1 MTTIGSSGLRNRV
14 ESELLLTYT
23 ADSMRLSNR
32 LYSLFLLLSLT
43 LLIGCFDTVQSLVAD
58 AREAYERKDYRE
70 ARSLLN
76 RALLKDPSDKDA
88 LVWMG
93 QTFRRES
100 QYDSALFYLKR
111 ADILYP
117 KDRDLNL
124 ILYEVAYAMQDW
136 KVAIGATLTLIGTG
150 DPQEQHYARL
160 SELWDR
166 EQHPYNA
173 FFWLKKLMAT
183 SEPKRDMYITAARLS
198 AQCDSP
204 AQALV
209 YLDTAIMKF
218 GSDPELQMN
227 RAVYLTE
234 SNRHPQAEIIFRDL
248 LKQDSL
254 NPLNYLNLAHNLS
267 DQKTRAKLTEALKL
281 YREVQPRVSQRYGVD
296 SMIQVVESTLTALK

>member
-1 MTTIGSSGLRNRV
+1 MQ
-14 ESELLLTYT
+14 LTRHPFSIFILVSFT
-23 ADSMRLSNR
+23 
-32 LYSLFLLLSLT
+32 F
-43 LLIGCFDTVQSLVAD
+43 IVGCFDTVQSLVAD
-58 AREAYERKDYRE
+58 AREAYERKDYQE
-70 ARSLLN
+70 ARGLLN

-166 EQHPYNA
+166 EEHPYNA

-183 SEPKRDMYITAARLS
+183 TEPKREMYITAARLS

-234 SNRHPQAEIIFRDL
+234 SNRLPQAEIIFRDL
-248 LKQDSL
+248 LKSDSL

-267 DQKTRAKLTEALKL
+267 EQKSRVKLTEALKL
-281 YREVQPRVSQRYGVD
+281 YREVQPRVSARYGVD
-296 SMIQVVESTLTALK
+296 SLMKVVESTLTTFK

>member
-1 MTTIGSSGLRNRV
+1 MAVITGSNRV
-14 ESELLLTYT
+14 ECATPLGYTIGDMQLTRHLF
-23 ADSMRLSNR
+23 SI
-32 LYSLFLLLSLT
+32 FLLISLI
-43 LLIGCFDTVQSLVAD
+43 LFVGCLDTVQSLVAD
-58 AREAYERKDYRE
+58 AREAYERKDYHE
-70 ARSLLN
+70 ARALLN

-111 ADILYP
+111 ADILFP

-166 EQHPYNA
+166 EKHPYNA

-183 SEPKRDMYITAARLS
+183 TEPKRDMYITAARLS

-234 SNRHPQAEIIFRDL
+234 SNRLPQAELIFRDL

-254 NPLNYLNLAHNLS
+254 NPLSYLNLAHNLS
-267 DQKTRAKLTEALKL
+267 EQKSRAKLTEALKL
-281 YREVQPRVSQRYGVD
+281 YRVVQPRVSARYGVD
-296 SMIQVVESTLTALK
+296 SLILVVESTLTTLK